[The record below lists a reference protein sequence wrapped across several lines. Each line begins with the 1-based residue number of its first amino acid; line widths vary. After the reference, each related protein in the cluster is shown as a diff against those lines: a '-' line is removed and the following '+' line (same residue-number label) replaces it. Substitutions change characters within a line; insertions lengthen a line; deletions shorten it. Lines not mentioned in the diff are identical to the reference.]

1 MPLITLQWYCIM
13 TPAEIAYF
21 FQDIRII
28 PLTKGYHTVV
38 DLENYEWLNQWKWW
52 AMLGIN
58 TVYAVRS
65 VQGYRRRE
73 AVIYMHRQ
81 IMNTLKGMLTDHRN
95 GDGLMNLRENLRI
108 CTEAENTHN
117 MRPRDTRVHKDSS
130 SGYKGVSWINKD
142 KKWRAQIT
150 VNYKNIN
157 LGRFADEREAALAYN
172 AAALKYH
179 GKFAWLNKL

>member
-1 MPLITLQWYCIM
+1 MASLEQPL
-13 TPAEIAYF
+13 
-21 FQDIRII
+21 R
-28 PLTKGYHTVV
+28 
-38 DLENYEWLNQWKWW
+38 
-52 AMLGIN
+52 
-58 TVYAVRS
+58 
-65 VQGYRRRE
+65 
-73 AVIYMHRQ
+73 
-81 IMNTLKGMLTDHRN
+81 
-95 GDGLMNLRENLRI
+95 LMNLRENLRI

-157 LGRFADEREAALAYN
+157 LGRFGDEREAALAYN